1 MKFKIKF
8 INPILYIHFFFYN
21 LIEPAS
27 DWVNQIPYIQKF
39 HVDLPGN
46 FSAITFTPQMVN
58 TQKLYLIWFAI
69 RDFVHRKNLLKQIKK
84 VTQFRNFILTHE
96 TNPQPPPTRI
106 YGMMKNL
113 WITYRPQEQLNSL
126 RIPSWWAKRKAS
138 DLFWFFL
145 KRKIQVFY
153 QKL

>member
-27 DWVNQIPYIQKF
+27 DWVNQIPYIQKLNI
-39 HVDLPGN
+39 DLPGK
-46 FSAITFTPQMVN
+46 FSAITFTPQIVN

-84 VTQFRNFILTHE
+84 SYTISQLYFDTRN
-96 TNPQPPPTRI
+96 QPPPPI
-106 YGMMKNL
+106 YVMKKNL
-113 WITYRPQEQLNSL
+113 WITYQPQEQLNSL

-145 KRKIQVFY
+145 KRQIQVFY

>member
-1 MKFKIKF
+1 MNPIKKPKLGKQIFFFLKDGFLKFKIKF
-8 INPILYIHFFFYN
+8 INPILYIHFFFFYN

-39 HVDLPGN
+39 HVDLPGI
-46 FSAITFTPQMVN
+46 FSAITFTPQIVN

-96 TNPQPPPTRI
+96 TNPPPTRYTVWWKI
-106 YGMMKNL
+106 CG
-113 WITYRPQEQLNSL
+113 SL
-126 RIPSWWAKRKAS
+126 TGLRSS
-138 DLFWFFL
+138 
-145 KRKIQVFY
+145 
-153 QKL
+153 